1 MQVHDEL
8 VLEVA
13 EDRLEDVQAAV
24 ERHMAG
30 AAELDVPLVVDSG
43 SGPDWETAH

>member
-8 VLEVA
+8 VLEVEKA
-13 EDRLEDVQAAV
+13 RLADVQAAV
-24 ERHMAG
+24 ERHMSN
-30 AAELDVPLVVDSG
+30 AAELDIPLVVDSG